1 MKIKRNPLD
10 ILFSEVIRRRAIQR
24 VGGCERC
31 LTPKFD
37 IQKDNGAISPAWQQL
52 QCSHLISRWHKSMR
66 WDEDAALGLC
76 GGCHMWID
84 HEAEEKIAL
93 LVSKIG
99 QDRYDLLKARSRT
112 PSKYID
118 INAITL
124 YLNQKLKELKED

>member
-1 MKIKRNPLD
+1 
-10 ILFSEVIRRRAIQR
+10 
-24 VGGCERC
+24 
-31 LTPKFD
+31 
-37 IQKDNGAISPAWQQL
+37 
-52 QCSHLISRWHKSMR
+52 MR